1 MKKDNQKGFV
11 LAETFIVSTFV
22 LGVLVVLFLQIK
34 TVINGYDRSFT
45 YNTITGIY
53 NTSEIKKYV
62 QKNDYSTIL
71 GNVDSN
77 EYVILN
83 SSYDNNRYA
92 DIFKVSNVKTLVISK
107 GNLTGLKENNE
118 LSSRFKKYIKTLSSS
133 SGYQFII
140 EFNDDTFAAIGA

>member
-62 QKNDYSTIL
+62 QKN
-71 GNVDSN
+71 
-77 EYVILN
+77 
-83 SSYDNNRYA
+83 
-92 DIFKVSNVKTLVISK
+92 
-107 GNLTGLKENNE
+107 
-118 LSSRFKKYIKTLSSS
+118 
-133 SGYQFII
+133 
-140 EFNDDTFAAIGA
+140 